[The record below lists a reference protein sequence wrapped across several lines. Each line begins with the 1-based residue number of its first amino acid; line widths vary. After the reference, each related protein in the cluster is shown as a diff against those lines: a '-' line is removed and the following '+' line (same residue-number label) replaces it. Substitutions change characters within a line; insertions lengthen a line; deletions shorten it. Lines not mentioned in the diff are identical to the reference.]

1 MTPITKNPR
10 RLGIVGS
17 MLAAVGLA
25 SKTKAQTNELKSDAQ
40 APAIG
45 KKLHAIGGPYRAPSR
60 YRGGKHRGRN
70 AGAFGQSAGQKRS
83 IMKLI

>member
-10 RLGIVGS
+10 RLGVVS
-17 MLAAVGLA
+17 TMLAAMGLGANVG
-25 SKTKAQTNELKSDAQ
+25 NELKSDAT

>member
-10 RLGIVGS
+10 RLGVVS
-17 MLAAVGLA
+17 AMLAAIGLGAKVG
-25 SKTKAQTNELKSDAQ
+25 NELKSDTT
-40 APAIG
+40 APAKG